1 MFYEGFDVV
10 EAQNNAIK
18 RVQEVDKEIQKE
30 ISKGSMSDE
39 HKITKLRF
47 EQMLRGLFI
56 TQDPLNL
63 N

>member
-1 MFYEGFDVV
+1 MSYEGFDAV

-30 ISKGSMSDE
+30 ISKGSMGDE

>member
-1 MFYEGFDVV
+1 MSYEGFDVV

-39 HKITKLRF
+39 RKITKLRF